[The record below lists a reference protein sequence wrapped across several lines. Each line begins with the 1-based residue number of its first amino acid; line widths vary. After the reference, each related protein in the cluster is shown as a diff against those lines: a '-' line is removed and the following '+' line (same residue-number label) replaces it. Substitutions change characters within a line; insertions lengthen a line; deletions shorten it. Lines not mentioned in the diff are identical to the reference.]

1 MMQELLG
8 KIALVTGGSIGIG
21 EAIAKELAKRGSTV
35 VVNHIE
41 AEEALAAKVVEEII
55 SSGGNAVKIKAD
67 VRVFTEV
74 QAMVEQVIRE
84 FGKLDILVNNAGI
97 VKDKTILKMSLTE
110 WQDVIDTNLTGVFNC
125 TKAAAGY
132 MVEKESGTIINIS
145 SLIGI
150 SGNFGQSNY
159 AASKAGVIGFTKSI
173 SKELARKG
181 ITVNAIA
188 PGFVGTDLF
197 NRLPSDIQKNI
208 LEKIPLK
215 RVGNPEEVAKLVAFL
230 AIDGSYIT
238 GHVIQIDGGLTL

>member
-1 MMQELLG
+1 MTQELLG
-8 KIALVTGGSIGIG
+8 KIAIVTGGSKGIG
-21 EAIAKELAKRGSTV
+21 EAIAKELAKKGSTV
-35 VVNHIE
+35 VINHIA
-41 AEEALAAKVVEEII
+41 AEETLAAKVVKEII
-55 SSGGNAVKIKAD
+55 SLGGNAIKIEAD
-67 VRVFTEV
+67 VRVFPEV
-74 QAMVEQVIRE
+74 QAMVDQVIKE
-84 FGKLDILVNNAGI
+84 FGKIDILVNNAGI
-97 VKDKTILKMSLTE
+97 VKDKTILKMSLAE

-125 TKAAAGY
+125 TKATVSH

-197 NRLPSDIQKNI
+197 NRLPSDVQQKI

-230 AIDGSYIT
+230 AIDGGYIT